1 MIESTESCGKDWFV
15 CSSAWTPTSCLF
27 WPRYCGVNDVVDKRR
42 KLSMAFQAR
51 QGCCCK
57 VAISTTAQAYAACRS
72 VRHSRSHATPHFN
85 ARHFVSSPSACLHL
99 LALPDMPLDFCFTSY
114 ARHNWIWQILLGI
127 ICIHIFVPS
136 IIRVFVYRYKYRCV
150 CALSCIINHGNLIS
164 AIISGV

>member
-1 MIESTESCGKDWFV
+1 MIECWLERQPAVFSDRVIAGLMMLSTSAESCRW
-15 CSSAWTPTSCLF
+15 LF
-27 WPRYCGVNDVVDKRR
+27 T
-42 KLSMAFQAR
+42 L

-136 IIRVFVYRYKYRCV
+136 IIRVFVYRYKYRWV